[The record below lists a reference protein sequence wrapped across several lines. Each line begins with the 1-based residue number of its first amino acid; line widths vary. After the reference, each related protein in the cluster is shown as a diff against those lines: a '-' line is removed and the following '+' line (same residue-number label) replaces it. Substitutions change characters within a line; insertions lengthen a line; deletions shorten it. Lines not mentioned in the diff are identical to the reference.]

1 MKHTVGAVPNPS
13 ATPLRVPPPA
23 PPRAGRM
30 LGGLFFVSLLC
41 SLAVLVCI
49 VLPVLG
55 GEFRGHETHGG
66 RLHGHAASGSLMLLL
81 GAALYVG
88 WTHRFFA
95 AHKWLGASYLL
106 AGAIASLL
114 ALALPLRAPH
124 EPGSIAVATNTIAA
138 TWLAYS
144 AVAWRAVRNR
154 RLEAHRDWMVRSYVV
169 TWTFVFCRMAMQLPL
184 FPGLGAEAITATIWV
199 SFIVP
204 VLAWEVVMQWRS
216 TSRLPQDA

>member
-1 MKHTVGAVPNPS
+1 
-13 ATPLRVPPPA
+13 
-23 PPRAGRM
+23 M
-30 LGGLFFVSLLC
+30 LGGLFFVSFLC
-41 SLAVLVCI
+41 SLAVWVRI
-49 VLPVLG
+49 VMPVLG
-55 GEFRGHETHGG
+55 GDPRGHETHGG
-66 RLHGHAASGSLMLLL
+66 LLYAHAASGSLMLFS
-81 GAALYVG
+81 GAAALYVG

-114 ALALPLRAPH
+114 ALALPLLAPH
-124 EPGSIAVATNTIAA
+124 EPGSIAVATNTIAV
-138 TWLAYS
+138 TRLAYS

-154 RLEAHRDWMVRSYVV
+154 RFEAHRDWMVRSCVV

-204 VLAWEVVMQWRS
+204 VLACEVVMQWRS
-216 TSRLPQDA
+216 ASRLPQDA